1 MENSEAETEDGILHE
16 NLDLENNIFNIFD
29 PEGLKLLTRLLLGF
43 SHLNEHRFTLHRID
57 VMNNVKSIC
66 SNFEFMTDNNKIRSF
81 FMEIPVLMETKIN

>member
-43 SHLNEHRFTLHRID
+43 SHLTNID
-57 VMNNVKSIC
+57 LPYIA
-66 SNFEFMTDNNKIRSF
+66 
-81 FMEIPVLMETKIN
+81 LML

>member
-1 MENSEAETEDGILHE
+1 MREKTIINKNVRSITSVLDPPMENSEAETEDGILHE

-57 VMNNVKSIC
+57 VMNNVKSI
-66 SNFEFMTDNNKIRSF
+66 
-81 FMEIPVLMETKIN
+81 

>member
-29 PEGLKLLTRLLLGF
+29 PEGLKLLTRLLSGF
-43 SHLNEHRFTLHRID
+43 SHLNKHRFTLHRID

-66 SNFEFMTDNNKIRSF
+66 NNFEFMTDNNKIRTF

>member
-1 MENSEAETEDGILHE
+1 MEISEAETEDGILHE

-29 PEGLKLLTRLLLGF
+29 PEGLKLLTRLLSGF
-43 SHLNEHRFTLHRID
+43 SRLNKHRFTLHRID

-66 SNFEFMTDNNKIRSF
+66 NNFEFMTDNNKIRTF